1 MINPTNLTTKL
12 IPKSLIKFL
21 HDTPCLNFQSI
32 VVDNNTKVFQMKNY
46 NKIMI
51 IGCSGSG
58 KSTLARKLSQK
69 IDVQVF
75 HLDTL
80 LWHDNWEMSSKDEQH
95 HVISNVLD
103 KDQWIIDGNYS
114 ATLDMR
120 VAKADT
126 IVFIDRSKVLCLYNV
141 FKRYIHYKG
150 QSRPDMHDNC
160 PEKID
165 FEFVRW
171 IWTFNKKRKPAI
183 IRMLATVQNSKSVV
197 VLKSNRQIDYFLK
210 SIQK

>member
-1 MINPTNLTTKL
+1 
-12 IPKSLIKFL
+12 
-21 HDTPCLNFQSI
+21 
-32 VVDNNTKVFQMKNY
+32 MKNY

-51 IGCSGSG
+51 IGCGGSG
-58 KSTLARKLSQK
+58 KSTLATKLSHK
-69 IDVQVF
+69 IDVPVS
-75 HLDTL
+75 HLDAL
-80 LWHDNWEMSSKDEQH
+80 LWHDNWEMSSKDEQRH
-95 HVISNVLD
+95 IINNVLD

-126 IVFIDRSKVLCLYNV
+126 IIFIDRSKVMCLYNV
-141 FKRYIHYKG
+141 VKRYIHYKG
-150 QSRPDMHDNC
+150 HSRPDMHANC

-165 FEFVRW
+165 FEFVHW

-183 IRMLATVQNSKSVV
+183 IEMLADVKHTKNVV

-210 SIQK
+210 SVQK